1 MLTVKEVAE
10 IFKVHHM
17 TVRRLIEK
25 GELKAARIGRS
36 IRIDETDL
44 KKFIKSKKIAGDQD
58 V

>member
-1 MLTVKEVAE
+1 LLTVKEVAE